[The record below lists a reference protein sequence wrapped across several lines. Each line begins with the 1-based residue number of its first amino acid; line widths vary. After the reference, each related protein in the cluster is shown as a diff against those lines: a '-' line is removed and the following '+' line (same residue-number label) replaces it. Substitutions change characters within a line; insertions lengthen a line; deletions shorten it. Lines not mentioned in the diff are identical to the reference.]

1 MATPTAKRPA
11 AKAKKP
17 AAKTASPKSVDDY
30 LAGAT
35 ADQRAA
41 LQRLR
46 RTIKAAAPKATEGL
60 SYGIVGFKLAGKPL
74 AYYGYAKAHCGLYG
88 LDSSMYAKELKA
100 YEVSKGTIRFTPDK
114 PLPDRLVTKM
124 VRARAAAIEQAG

>member
-11 AKAKKP
+11 AKAK
-17 AAKTASPKSVDDY
+17 SPKSVDDY
-30 LAGAT
+30 LAGAP

-46 RTIKAAAPKATEGL
+46 RTIKAAAPKATDGL
-60 SYGIVGFKLAGKPL
+60 SYEIVGFKLAGKPL

-88 LDSSMYAKELKA
+88 IDGSTYAKELRA
-100 YEVSKGTIRFTPDK
+100 YEVSKGTIRFHPGQT
-114 PLPDRLVTKM
+114 
-124 VRARAAAIEQAG
+124 AS

>member
-1 MATPTAKRPA
+1 MAT
-11 AKAKKP
+11 AKKREKAP
-17 AAKTASPKSVDDY
+17 MTDAKVERYYAAAPEAK
-30 LAGAT
+30 
-35 ADQRAA
+35 RAA
-41 LQRLR
+41 LQKLR

-88 LDSSMYAKELKA
+88 IDGSTYAKELKA
-100 YEVSKGTIRFTPDK
+100 YEVSKGTIQFTPDK